1 MNAVG
6 FLRRHY
12 SIKIAALT
20 VGNCVLVVSA
30 VLLAVALRFGGL
42 AYLME
47 NLWGFLAKA
56 LVLLGVFQVSL
67 HYADFYDHKVAES
80 PWQLVQG
87 LLRALGLSCLLLS
100 LMYYMLPQLMVGRGV
115 VFIALSLTM
124 FFVFAWNYLILQATR
139 LKKWQQKV
147 VIVGSGR
154 VAKQTAQAILDQ
166 KGSPFEVL
174 GFIDR
179 DRSRIGERI
188 LNPGIIGAYDQ
199 LCQIVER
206 ERPVILVVAL
216 DDRRNSFPVDDLLNC
231 KMKGVTIEDHTT
243 FLKRLMGKL
252 MIENLSPSHLIFS
265 DGFRKSRFTL
275 NAKRIIESVLSLTAL
290 IVLSP
295 LFLIIAILIKV
306 DSPGPVFLR
315 QERVGENGRIF
326 IIYKFRSMRNDAER
340 FSGPVWA
347 KQDDDRVTRLGKF
360 LRKLR
365 IDELPQFWNVL
376 KADLSLVGPRPERP
390 QFVKRLEQQI
400 PYYAL
405 RHSVRPGITGW
416 AQVSFSYGASV
427 EDATEKLRYD
437 LFYIENLSLLFDFM
451 IILRT
456 IKIVILGKGAR

>member
-1 MNAVG
+1 MNAIS

-12 SIKIAALT
+12 SIRIVVLT
-20 VGNCVLVVSA
+20 VGDCVLVLSA
-30 VLLAVALRFGGL
+30 VLLAVVLRFGGL
-42 AYLME
+42 ASLME
-47 NLWGFLAKA
+47 NLWNFLPKA
-56 LVLLGVFQVSL
+56 LMLLGVFQVSL
-67 HYADFYDHKVAES
+67 HYSEFYDHKVAEN
-80 PWQLVQG
+80 PWQLAQG

-100 LMYYMLPQLMVGRGV
+100 LIYYMLPQLMVGRGV

-124 FFVFAWNYLILQATR
+124 FFVFAWHYLIFQAMR
-139 LKKWQQKV
+139 PKKWQQKV

-154 VAKQTAQAILDQ
+154 VAKQTAQAVLDR

-174 GFIDR
+174 GFVDK

-206 ERPVILVVAL
+206 ERPVVLVVAL
-216 DDRRNSFPVDDLLNC
+216 DEKRNSFPLDDLLNC

-243 FLKRLMGKL
+243 FLKRLTGKL
-252 MIENLSPSHLIFS
+252 MVESLSPSHLIFS
-265 DGFRKSRFTL
+265 DGFRKSGFTL
-275 NAKRIIESVLSLTAL
+275 AVKRIVETVLSLMAL

-295 LFLIIAILIKV
+295 LFLVVAILIKV
-306 DSPGPVFLR
+306 DSAGPVFLR
-315 QERVGENGRIF
+315 QERVGENGNIF
-326 IIYKFRSMRNDAER
+326 IIYKFRSMRKDAER
-340 FSGPVWA
+340 LSGPVWA
-347 KQDDDRVTRLGKF
+347 KQKDDRVTRVGKYM
-360 LRKLR
+360 RKLR

-376 KADLSLVGPRPERP
+376 RGNLSLVGPRPERP
-390 QFVKRLEQQI
+390 QFVEELEQQI

-427 EDATEKLRYD
+427 EDSTEKLRYD

-451 IILRT
+451 IILKT